1 MLQHRICLYVKICD
15 TNATNK
21 KGLYLNACLN
31 NKEVHWLHQM
41 NFEQHFVAVNKC
53 TCFINI
59 WQHYR
64 WPQTHY
70 LTRLPS
76 SEMMF
81 YHHTVSQNSCK
92 NDISTK
98 RLISLNNQT
107 NKIMVMLLITRSTVG
122 FVKHNTSCL
131 LCSRLHLSIQQIR
144 SNQVRSNICQCT
156 LKA

>member
-64 WPQTHY
+64 WTQTRY

-122 FVKHNTSCL
+122 LWNTTPRVYYAVGYIWAF
-131 LCSRLHLSIQQIR
+131 SRSEVIKSGPTSVNAL
-144 SNQVRSNICQCT
+144 
-156 LKA
+156 